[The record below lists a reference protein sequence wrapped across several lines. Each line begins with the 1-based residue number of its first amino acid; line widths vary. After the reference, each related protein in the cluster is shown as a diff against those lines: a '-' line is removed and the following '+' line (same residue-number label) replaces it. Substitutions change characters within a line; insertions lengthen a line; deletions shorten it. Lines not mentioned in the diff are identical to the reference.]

1 MESQSYNSVCTL
13 ADSLANNI
21 VIQIIN
27 CASRCA
33 KFLLVRI
40 WRPIQLI
47 DLGFVKRMIVH
58 ISSGFIQI
66 LNWFTLNNFVFF
78 FDSSCLV
85 ICSLGRLC
93 TSSLIYLKI
102 VQFGSRADIN
112 LIRTDLVTSHS
123 TRRGYNFIWKWTCYS
138 FVVSTIVYCFV
149 MLLTVVCHKVT
160 KTIYIVLSLL
170 WTS

>member
-21 VIQIIN
+21 VVQIIN

-123 TRRGYNFIWKWTCYS
+123 TRSSCNFI
-138 FVVSTIVYCFV
+138 
-149 MLLTVVCHKVT
+149 
-160 KTIYIVLSLL
+160 
-170 WTS
+170 